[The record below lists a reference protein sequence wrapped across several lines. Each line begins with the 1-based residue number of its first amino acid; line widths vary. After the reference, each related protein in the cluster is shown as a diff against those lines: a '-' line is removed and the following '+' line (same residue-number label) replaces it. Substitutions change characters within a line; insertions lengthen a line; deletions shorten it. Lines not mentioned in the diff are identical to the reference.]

1 MTELEKTGL
10 LILFLVLI
18 GVLNLGIAMIHDD
31 LVKLGI
37 KLENIVKGVEKRM
50 DQNALTMNVPMNDP
64 NNMKPIC
71 HNCPYWEV
79 CEPPYDCYQTEK
91 KYRSA
96 QSPPK
101 EEEHV

>member
-1 MTELEKTGL
+1 MTELEKAGL
-10 LILFLVLI
+10 LILFLVLD
-18 GVLNLGIAMIHDD
+18 GTLTLGISIIHDD
-31 LVKLGI
+31 LARLSI
-37 KLENIVKGVEKRM
+37 KLENIVKGVETRM
-50 DQNALTMNVPMNDP
+50 ENVPMNDP

-71 HNCPYWEV
+71 HDCPYWEV

-96 QSPPK
+96 QSPLK

>member
-1 MTELEKTGL
+1 
-10 LILFLVLI
+10 
-18 GVLNLGIAMIHDD
+18 
-31 LVKLGI
+31 
-37 KLENIVKGVEKRM
+37 
-50 DQNALTMNVPMNDP
+50 MNVPMNDP

-71 HNCPYWEV
+71 HDCPYWEV

-96 QSPPK
+96 QSTLK